1 MKTGT
6 WCSGPSASPSCLYHQ
21 IGRKVIKED
30 NAQSA
35 ISIELAEKKQS
46 ILAVMTTINFQN
58 RKEQASTYITID
70 RRKYKHGKISVTQT
84 EMNMRCP

>member
-58 RKEQASTYITID
+58 RKEQASTYITIIA
-70 RRKYKHGKISVTQT
+70 HW
-84 EMNMRCP
+84 